1 MSKGERYWDSAAL
14 KEGEGERE
22 KEGEADMR
30 EKMPRRRRTTGPSRN
45 CCNEKGRNPAAAS
58 VCVCCV
64 CCVPYQILAQLS
76 LHTTSS
82 KESLEYFV
90 GGLEHFL
97 SGLVLLD
104 VCDSSRQCACS
115 RI

>member
-1 MSKGERYWDSAAL
+1 
-14 KEGEGERE
+14 
-22 KEGEADMR
+22 MR
-30 EKMPRRRRTTGPSRN
+30 EKMPRRRRTTGPRRN

-58 VCVCCV
+58 VLCALCQCAV
-64 CCVPYQILAQLS
+64 CCVPYELLAQLS

-90 GGLEHFL
+90 GGLQHFL

-115 RI
+115 RIEIVH

>member
-1 MSKGERYWDSAAL
+1 MKRGEIRQQ
-14 KEGEGERE
+14 
-22 KEGEADMR
+22 
-30 EKMPRRRRTTGPSRN
+30 P
-45 CCNEKGRNPAAAS
+45 
-58 VCVCCV
+58 V
-64 CCVPYQILAQLS
+64 CCVPCTSVLCAVYKILAQLF

-90 GGLEHFL
+90 GGLQHFL

-115 RI
+115 RIEIVH